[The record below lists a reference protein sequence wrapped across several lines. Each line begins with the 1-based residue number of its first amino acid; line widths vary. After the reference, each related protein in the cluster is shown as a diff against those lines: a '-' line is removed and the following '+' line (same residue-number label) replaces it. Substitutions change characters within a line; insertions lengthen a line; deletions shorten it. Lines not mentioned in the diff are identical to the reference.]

1 MKRLILSLLVL
12 VSASSAEESYKAW
25 FIDGKDLHKNKA
37 KTHINSLEDWFGEG
51 SVHGNIRY
59 YYIET
64 KKDSSDASS
73 SAHSNAIGG
82 QLTYNTAHWNG
93 LSLGTTFMTT
103 NGFALPS
110 NVDTS
115 TIGRDN
121 GVRLEG
127 SSSGDIAQD
136 SFSVLGEVY
145 IEYHY
150 KDLELLYG
158 RKVVKTPL
166 IHAKDVRMLPSAV
179 QGGFFDYHLS
189 DNIRFGASYLT
200 HFKQRTSD
208 KFSNI
213 VEHALG
219 ENTKRITGDSTGE
232 VVTFN
237 LNYKNDFLSVNAHNY
252 YAQDFLN
259 ALYLDASYKL
269 KVSSDVN
276 YNLSAQYMNQMSI
289 GNAETNLGRTGSV
302 TGGKEIGS
310 NLIGAKA
317 KANYKESGFTLAYS
331 KVLKSD
337 SKHDSVVT
345 PWDGT
350 PLYTNS
356 ITSNN
361 LFTSN
366 YGNALSA
373 DSIYIGGSS
382 SLKLAYSQKY
392 DFTGVKGFN
401 TSISY
406 SYIDNSR
413 FVNNQKDYNLVVGYT
428 KDNLQLLLKG
438 IYVQDNTSASA
449 DGTLKSDDR
458 FRQLRVIANYSF

>member
-1 MKRLILSLLVL
+1 MKNALYAIVLLV
-12 VSASSAEESYKAW
+12 STSFAEDTYKAW
-25 FIDGKDLHKNKA
+25 FIDGKDVHKNKE
-37 KTHINSLEDWFGEG
+37 KTHIDSLDEWFSEG

-64 KKDSSDASS
+64 KKESS

-93 LSLGTTFMTT
+93 FSLGSTFMTT

-110 NVDTS
+110 KVDAS

-121 GVRLEG
+121 GVRLED
-127 SSSGDIAQD
+127 SSGGKIAQD
-136 SFSVLGEVY
+136 SFSALGEAY

-179 QGGFFDYHLS
+179 QGGFFDYHVS
-189 DNIRFGASYLT
+189 DNISFGTSYLT

-208 KFSNI
+208 RFINI
-213 VEHALG
+213 IEHALG
-219 ENTKRITGDSTGE
+219 DRTEEITGEGSGE
-232 VVTFN
+232 VITLN
-237 LNYKNDFLSVNAHNY
+237 LNYTNDLLNVNVHNY

-259 ALYLDASYKL
+259 SLYLETNYKFN
-269 KVSSDVN
+269 VSSDLN
-276 YNLSAQYMNQMSI
+276 YKLSAQYMNQMSI
-289 GNAETNLGRTGSV
+289 GNADTNLARAGSV
-302 TGGKEIGS
+302 TGGKEISSDFVG
-310 NLIGAKA
+310 LKA
-317 KANYKESGFTLAYS
+317 KASYKESGFTLAYT
-331 KVLKSD
+331 KVFSSD

-350 PLYTNS
+350 PLYTNT

-366 YGNALSA
+366 YGKALSA
-373 DSIYIGGSS
+373 DSVYIGDSS
-382 SLKLAYSQKY
+382 GVKLAYSQKY
-392 DFTGVKGFN
+392 DFTGIKGF
-401 TSISY
+401 SSSLSY
-406 SYIDNSR
+406 LYIDNSR
-413 FVNNQKDYNLVVGYT
+413 FEHNQKDYNAVIGYT
-428 KDNLQLLLKG
+428 KDTLQLLLKG
-438 IYVQDNTSASA
+438 IYVQNNTSASE
-449 DGTLKSDDR
+449 DGTISSVDR
-458 FRQLRVIANYSF
+458 FRQLRVIANYKF